1 MAAARASGAAS
12 PEVVAAQL
20 LGVLWLATVT
30 TGSWGAAATA
40 AAGGEETL
48 KCEDLRVGQ
57 YICKDPKIND
67 ATQEPVNCTNY
78 TAHAPNITCK
88 DFSGN
93 ETHFT
98 GNEVGFLRPISCRN
112 VNGYSYKVAVALS
125 LFLGWLGADR
135 FYLGYPALGLLKFC
149 TVGFCGIGSLIDFIL
164 ISMQRRRCDNG
175 SRGQIDAIAAVMME
189 GAMSQGL
196 CTASRRIREKTSKQ
210 FSSKPLEG
218 HRPSPTY
225 TLAQ

>member
-1 MAAARASGAAS
+1 MAAACPCRPIAPDTAA
-12 PEVVAAQL
+12 ARL
-20 LGVLWLATVT
+20 LGALWFVSVT
-30 TGSWGAAATA
+30 TGRWGAAAG
-40 AAGGEETL
+40 GGEETL
-48 KCEDLRVGQ
+48 KCEDLKVGQ

-78 TAHAPNITCK
+78 TAYVQCFPAPNITCK
-88 DFSGN
+88 DFGGN

-98 GNEVGFLRPISCRN
+98 GNEVGFLKPISCRN

-164 ISMQRRRCDNG
+164 ISMQK
-175 SRGQIDAIAAVMME
+175 
-189 GAMSQGL
+189 L
-196 CTASRRIREKTSKQ
+196 K
-210 FSSKPLEG
+210 SSKLQPKKKTGMSGSTLENPGVGLVLDKTKSIQSNVLTTPLLFI
-218 HRPSPTY
+218 SAS
-225 TLAQ
+225 LC

>member
-1 MAAARASGAAS
+1 MAAAVPAGQASSAAG
-12 PEVVAAQL
+12 PPGFLRTVWLVTVAA
-20 LGVLWLATVT
+20 GH
-30 TGSWGAAATA
+30 WGAAASGTV
-40 AAGGEETL
+40 GGEETS

-57 YICKDPKIND
+57 YLCNDPKIND

-78 TAHAPNITCK
+78 TAYVQCFPAPNITCK

-98 GNEVGFLRPISCRN
+98 GSEVGFLKPISCRN

-149 TVGFCGIGSLIDFIL
+149 TVGFCGIGSLIDFVL
-164 ISMQRRRCDNG
+164 ISMQ
-175 SRGQIDAIAAVMME
+175 SR
-189 GAMSQGL
+189 SS
-196 CTASRRIREKTSKQ
+196 CQ
-210 FSSKPLEG
+210 FRT
-218 HRPSPTY
+218 H
-225 TLAQ
+225 